1 MPECSS
7 NEAPLP
13 DISSGQKMPNTFRP
27 YFQTAFAAEAG
38 NLPRVTLFSNFESD
52 YCKLFRFETRC
63 RQIEMTCPHIA
74 WPYPPAI
81 SSLIFPIHL
90 QTAFYEVMGGEQ
102 TKRDKR
108 RL

>member
-1 MPECSS
+1 
-7 NEAPLP
+7 
-13 DISSGQKMPNTFRP
+13 MPNTFRP